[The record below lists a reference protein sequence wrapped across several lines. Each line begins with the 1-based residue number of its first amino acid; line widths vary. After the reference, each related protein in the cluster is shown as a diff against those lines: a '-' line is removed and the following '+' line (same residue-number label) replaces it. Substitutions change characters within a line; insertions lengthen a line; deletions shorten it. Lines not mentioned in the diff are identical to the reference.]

1 MLLWMAIMVRSR
13 NRIRS
18 IQPQASVGGDGLRFR
33 SHSSS
38 DNEVRVPLRGSD
50 TSFTQKKRGVGMRF
64 GHLLIAELPFEP
76 TSPAQRIVSER
87 VPIRNAQ

>member
-1 MLLWMAIMVRSR
+1 MLLWMAMVRSR

-38 DNEVRVPLRGSD
+38 DNDVRVPLRGSE

-64 GHLLIAELPFEP
+64 GHLLIAELPLEP
-76 TSPAQRIVSER
+76 TSPGKRIVSER
-87 VPIRNAQ
+87 APIRNAQ